1 MPATP
6 IASATP
12 AVEHLHVRL
21 AVVTPP
27 GAAYPRNAHGLVV
40 QCAWCR
46 LVADAAGQFCLPSA
60 AIIPSATHGCC
71 PVCLAHL
78 RRQTL
83 AVRSRLAA

>member
-6 IASATP
+6 PASAAP
-12 AVEHLHVRL
+12 SVDQPYAHLT
-21 AVVTPP
+21 VVTPP
-27 GAAYPRNAHGLVV
+27 GTAYPRNGHGLVV

-46 LVADAAGQFCLPSA
+46 RVADAAGRFCLPSA
-60 AIIPSATHGCC
+60 TIIPSATHGCC

-83 AVRSRLAA
+83 AVRSHLAA